1 MTDPFADGSHE
12 LVIRFSHPFDI
23 WIAGGYLNNVTEIA
37 VPFDGQDVA
46 EAAAAQTG
54 VTVREGTR
62 PDPRGALADLRRM
75 LAESRAEVSRLTAQL
90 DQMRD
95 VPVEYVTERGLE
107 AAMASDPDRE
117 DGALLRTTDGK
128 RQAWAWNAAAKT
140 WEQVPPG
147 TGSGPEPAS
156 RPQQQHG

>member
-23 WIAGGYLNNVTEIA
+23 WIAGGYLNNVTEITI
-37 VPFDGQDVA
+37 PFDGQDA
-46 EAAAAQTG
+46 AGQAAAQTM

-75 LAESRAEVSRLTAQL
+75 LAESRAEVSRLTSQL

-107 AAMASDPDRE
+107 AAMAADPDRE
-117 DGALLRTTDGK
+117 DGSVLRTTDGQK
-128 RQAWAWNAAAKT
+128 RAWAWKAAT
-140 WEQVPPG
+140 REWEQV
-147 TGSGPEPAS
+147 T
-156 RPQQQHG
+156 